1 MRCLLYSIDETLLT
15 PIVQAHVDRSGYQA
29 AAEEEKEAEE
39 YGFGVTDYGLRITV
53 RSLGGP
59 ILYSASN

>member
-1 MRCLLYSIDETLLT
+1 MRCLLYSIYETLLT

-29 AAEEEKEAEE
+29 EAEAKAE
-39 YGFGVTDYGLRITV
+39 GYDFGVTDYGLRITV